1 MPIERRFKLNTF
13 FTILFMAVIGSIIA
27 GTTNHLAIKMLFR
40 PHNAKFIG
48 KYKVPFTPGLI
59 PKRRNELAIQLGVTV
74 EEYLMTP
81 AMLKNKLENPEL
93 KTKLEDFLIKT
104 WEDKYYLNEK
114 TIKEYLI
121 QYNQWNKIEKIE
133 NKVEMLL
140 IKKIDSFKKELDKK
154 MIKEVLGNKEKEVA
168 KYIPILTQKILYKS
182 IEFLDSQEGED
193 LIKKTISSIVE
204 KQGSLGSVLG
214 NLVKDN
220 STLHRKIRIGLIDSL
235 KKEETYFKL
244 EALLRNEY
252 QSLLHKDMSL
262 FTHHLKPETI
272 ANKLLTSIKKEVDL
286 NEKLDKKLTDYLPT
300 LDDDVRTKYI
310 PYLQNEILST
320 LYKNVEKVLYEINI
334 KELVKEEVDKFPVQV
349 LEDLL
354 LGISKKEFKMITY
367 LGFLLGFVIGIVQG
381 VIFTIV

>member
-1 MPIERRFKLNTF
+1 
-13 FTILFMAVIGSIIA
+13 MAVIGSIIA

-74 EEYLMTP
+74 EDYLMTP

-121 QYNQWNKIEKIE
+121 QYNQWDKIEKIE

-140 IKKIDSFKKELDKK
+140 IEKIDSFKKELDKK
-154 MIKEVLGNKEKEVA
+154 MIKEVLGNKEKEVE

-272 ANKLLTSIKKEVDL
+272 ANKLLASIKKEVDL

-381 VIFTIV
+381 VIFTII